1 VRTGVEVFKVE
12 RNVGRPG
19 FTIETSEGVIE
30 ANRVVA
36 ATGPFQ
42 RPVIRPIAPQ
52 DTPLLQIHSADYR
65 NPGQLPEG
73 AVLSL
78 ITLVQTFAYRWIPT
92 AQSRAVISIIV
103 LAGCCFAAVGASA
116 DFIGHFV
123 DMALVLLVVLVPW
136 TAINL
141 IDFYAI
147 HQGKYDIN
155 SIFQMDGGIYGRY
168 NPQALLAYAIGIVVQ
183 IPFMNTPLYVGPISE
198 HINGADL
205 SWLVG
210 LLITSPLYYW
220 LANRDTGYKRRLST
234 GKLAN
239 SI

>member
-42 RPVIRPIAPQ
+42 GPVIRPIAPQ

-155 SIFQMDGGIYGRY
+155 SIFQVDGGIYGRY